1 MLKSKL
7 HVTLSQASFKIENH
21 FEELFPFVEIRQE
34 KKKKDCNVATIEDE
48 IFYASSISNW
58 HNVSPFNHHKW
69 YLP

>member
-34 KKKKDCNVATIEDE
+34 KKKKR
-48 IFYASSISNW
+48 
-58 HNVSPFNHHKW
+58 
-69 YLP
+69 L

>member
-58 HNVSPFNHHKW
+58 HNVSPFNHHK
-69 YLP
+69 